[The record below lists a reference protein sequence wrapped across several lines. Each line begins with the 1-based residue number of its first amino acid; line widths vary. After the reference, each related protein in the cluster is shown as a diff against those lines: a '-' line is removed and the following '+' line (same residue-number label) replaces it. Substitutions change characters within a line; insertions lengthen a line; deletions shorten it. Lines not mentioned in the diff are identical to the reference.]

1 MKSLQFSIIVS
12 IFIFMAS
19 CESKIKHLNYPKA
32 QTVDSVDTYFGHEVN
47 DPYRWLEDDNSDET
61 AEWVK
66 AENNVTHDY
75 LSKIPFREDLEKR
88 LTEIWN
94 YPKNGVP
101 FKKGDNYF
109 FFKNNGI
116 QNQSVLY
123 ITDDLEKQAMVLLN
137 PNLLADDGTVALAGL
152 SISKDGKYLAYST
165 ASGGSDWNEIFVMEI
180 KSRKMLGERI
190 KWVKFSGISWWKD
203 GFFYSSYDEPKE
215 GDELSGQNQFH
226 KVYYHKLGTKQ
237 SEDILI
243 FNDEDHPL
251 RNFYAYLTEDK
262 SFLMISE
269 SESTSGN
276 SLYAAKITD
285 LDDINFKV
293 IAEGFE
299 YDYSVVDNID
309 NQLLIKTNHQAP
321 KGKLILSDFENPE
334 TENWKTIIGEKEDV
348 LENAS
353 IVGGK
358 LLAQY
363 LKDASNVAYF
373 YDLVGNLLN
382 ELKLPAIGSLN
393 GFNGEKDETTAFYG
407 FTSFTYPSSVYKYDL
422 TTNTSELY
430 KSSEVDFEPEIY
442 KTEQI
447 FYESKDGTKVP
458 MFIVHKK
465 DLKMDGNNPTIL
477 YGYGGFNISLS
488 PSFSISRAAFLE
500 QGGIYVMANLRG
512 GGEYGE
518 DWHEAGILQKKQ
530 NVFDDFIYAAKY
542 LIANKYTSSEKLA
555 IIGGSNGGLLVGACM
570 TQQPELFK
578 VAIPI
583 VGVMDMLRYHN
594 FTIGWAWAAD
604 YGRSDDSEEMFKYL
618 LGYSPLH
625 NIKKDVNYPATLA
638 ITADHDDRVV
648 PAHTFK
654 FMATLQE
661 NDGGKNPV
669 LIRVE
674 TKAGHGAG
682 KPTEKQIEEAA
693 DMYGFI
699 MYNLG
704 MKPVFNK

>member
-1 MKSLQFSIIVS
+1 MKTLQFSIIVS

-123 ITDDLEKQAMVLLN
+123 ITNDLEKQAMVLLN
-137 PNLLADDGTVALAGL
+137 PNLLAEDGTVALAGL

-321 KGKLILSDFENPE
+321 KGKLILSDFENPG

-358 LLAQY
+358 LLTQY

-393 GFNGEKDETTAFYG
+393 GFNGEKNETTAFYG

-625 NIKKDVNYPATLA
+625 NIKKDINYPATLA